1 MPSPSCKDS
10 DKVRRSD
17 LAKPSP
23 LQQSLRD
30 TPKSRLEWL
39 DGWFSIKIL
48 RDLRTTLGH
57 SYGTRSKTA
66 AIIGRMTIA
75 SLVVM
80 ILIAGQPAPPLTSGD
95 RAAAEAATQAYREA
109 WLSNDPKRIM
119 ATLTPDA
126 VLYPSTLPP
135 IAGSDAIRKFWF
147 PSSSTTRVVA
157 MELSID
163 RVHVDGDTAVTSGMG
178 SLTFVVTTDGVD
190 GDPRT
195 QRSWHVNV
203 LRRQRDGSWLIW
215 KRMWGDLR

>member
-1 MPSPSCKDS
+1 
-10 DKVRRSD
+10 
-17 LAKPSP
+17 
-23 LQQSLRD
+23 
-30 TPKSRLEWL
+30 
-39 DGWFSIKIL
+39 
-48 RDLRTTLGH
+48 
-57 SYGTRSKTA
+57 
-66 AIIGRMTIA
+66 MTIA

-80 ILIAGQPAPPLTSGD
+80 ILIAGQAAPPLTFGD

-109 WLSNDPKRIM
+109 WLSNDPQRIM

-147 PSSSTTRVVA
+147 FWFPSSSPTRVVA

-178 SLTFVVTTDGVD
+178 SLTFVVTTKGVD